1 VIEVADRPVE
11 QTKTPTPATKKL
23 LETARELPQLPGV
36 YLMKDKHSAVIYVG
50 KASKLKN
57 RVSSYFSG
65 THDLKTQALVSRIA
79 DFDVIVVGTEFE
91 ALVLESSLIKHHM
104 PKYNILMRDD
114 KGYPFIRVDLREDYP
129 TFKIMTRSENDGATY
144 LGPYH
149 GRTVVRD
156 VIAMVSKALKLPT
169 CGKDIKRIMGK
180 ERPCLNFHIGACKA
194 YCQHPDLADDYREAI
209 AATIDVL
216 QGKTSDLIEKLTHEM
231 NEASECMAF
240 ELAAQKRDRLRAVQ
254 SMKEK
259 QFVIAGSMADTD
271 VVGYFKGA
279 AKSCFVVMHYIGG
292 KLISKDFELFD
303 TPIEDDSEAVSAL
316 VRQYY
321 QRRGF
326 LPKTIYLPVV
336 TSDCALL
343 EQLFTEQ
350 AQSRVYVISP
360 QRGDKAKI
368 VETANINAREEAE
381 RASTYEEKILRTH
394 EWIAGALKLSKIPSR
409 IEAYDISNTQGTD
422 VVGAMTVFERGKPY
436 KKDYRRFKI
445 KTIEGQN
452 DVGSIAE
459 VVSRRMARY
468 SDADEH
474 FSKLPDIMLIDGGAV
489 HAATAKKVLDE
500 AGIAL
505 PVLGMVKDDRH
516 KTRALV
522 TPEGEEIGIQ
532 SNPAVFALI
541 GTIQEET
548 HRFAVEFHRSLRSKG
563 SYKSKLDEI
572 EGVGEKRRNA
582 LIKHFGSL
590 RAVKSAS
597 VEELAQVVPMGVAQK
612 VYAHFHM

>member
-1 VIEVADRPVE
+1 MADRPVE